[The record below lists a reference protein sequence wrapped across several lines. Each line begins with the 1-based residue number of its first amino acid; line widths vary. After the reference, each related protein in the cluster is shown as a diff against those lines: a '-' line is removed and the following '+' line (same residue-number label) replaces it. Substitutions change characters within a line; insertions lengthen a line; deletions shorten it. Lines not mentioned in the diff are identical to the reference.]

1 MDHGRGSEGHR
12 YFEGLAVSH
21 VLGGL
26 DESEGRIFR
35 SHLLECAPCRA
46 RVGELR
52 AIAHELADVERDERR
67 VRAARAIETKRREAD
82 DDPAVDKPQA
92 PSRATRIVAL
102 AGLMLI
108 IALAV
113 WSFTLRSAVSKLQNA
128 LDDRLGAS
136 AVMEFGT
143 LWRVVEEMRVEG
155 KVRVL
160 GDELVLLVDGLN
172 SERAYEVYVLSPDDV
187 TIFHQTMR
195 PTGGRLFPLIRL
207 QHDPQTVV
215 VTLSTGGRA
224 TRFPSGPRVFQ
235 AERPRSI

>member
-1 MDHGRGSEGHR
+1 MDRRGSDGHR

-67 VRAARAIETKRREAD
+67 VRAARAIETKRREVD
-82 DDPAVDKPQA
+82 DDPAVDKPQ
-92 PSRATRIVAL
+92 PTSRATRILVL
-102 AGLMLI
+102 AGFALI
-108 IALAV
+108 IALAA
-113 WSFTLRSAVSKLQNA
+113 WSFTLRSAVGKLENA
-128 LDDRLGAS
+128 LDDRLEAS

-143 LWRVVEEMRVEG
+143 LWRVVEEVHVDG

-160 GDELVLLVDGLN
+160 GDELVLLVDGLDPQ
-172 SERAYEVYVLSPDDV
+172 RVYGVYVLSGDGE
-187 TIFHQTMR
+187 TIFRQAMR
-195 PTGGRLFPLIRL
+195 PTSRRLFPLIRL
-207 QHDPQTVV
+207 QQAPKTVV
-215 VTLSTGGRA
+215 VTLSTDGRA
-224 TRFPSGPRVFQ
+224 TLFPSGPRVFQ

>member
-35 SHLLECAPCRA
+35 SHLLECAACRA

-67 VRAARAIETKRREAD
+67 VRAAKAIETKRREAD
-82 DDPAVDKPQA
+82 DDPAVDKPQ
-92 PSRATRIVAL
+92 PPPRATRIVAL

-128 LDDRLGAS
+128 LDDRLEAS

-143 LWRVVEEMRVEG
+143 SWRVVEEVHVEG
-155 KVRVL
+155 RVR
-160 GDELVLLVDGLN
+160 
-172 SERAYEVYVLSPDDV
+172 
-187 TIFHQTMR
+187 
-195 PTGGRLFPLIRL
+195 
-207 QHDPQTVV
+207 
-215 VTLSTGGRA
+215 
-224 TRFPSGPRVFQ
+224 
-235 AERPRSI
+235 